1 MLFEVSIERKKN
13 ERLSGERRKKKR
25 ERKKKSI
32 YCKDFV

>member
-13 ERLSGERRKKKR
+13 ERLSVERRKKKR
-25 ERKKKSI
+25 EKRKKSI